1 MASSAD
7 GLAELKQR
15 MRASWMAGDFGEIA
29 RRNEREAEAFVSR
42 LGLKPGMKLL
52 DVACGTGNVSIP
64 AARTGANVT
73 GLDIA
78 PNLLQQARKRAES
91 EGLKIEFIEGD
102 AERLPQEAGQFDVVT
117 SMYGAMF
124 APRPDMV
131 ASEFTRVCRSGGLIA
146 MANWTARSFVGQSF
160 IITGRHAPPPPGV
173 PSPLLWGDESVVAQR
188 FGPRARVETTK
199 RELAFD
205 FPFGPA
211 ETAAFFRKYLG
222 PTQMAFARLDA
233 AGQKALGEDLTN
245 HWTAQNEGDAQHT
258 LIKSEYL
265 EVHARIV

>member
-1 MASSAD
+1 MASSPD

-29 RRNEREAEAFVSR
+29 RRNEREAEGFVSR
-42 LGLKPGMKLL
+42 LGLKAGMKVL

-102 AERLPQEAGQFDVVT
+102 AEKLPQETGQIDVVT
-117 SMYGAMF
+117 SMFGAMF

-131 ASEFTRVCRSGGLIA
+131 APEFMRVCRAGGLIA

-160 IITGRHAPPPPGV
+160 IITGRYVPPPPGL
-173 PSPLLWGDESVVAQR
+173 PSPLLWGDESVVAER

-199 RELAFD
+199 RELIFD
-205 FPFGPA
+205 FPYSPA
-211 ETAAFFRKYLG
+211 ETAAFFKKYLG
-222 PTQMAFARLDA
+222 PTQMAF
-233 AGQKALGEDLTN
+233 
-245 HWTAQNEGDAQHT
+245 
-258 LIKSEYL
+258 
-265 EVHARIV
+265 